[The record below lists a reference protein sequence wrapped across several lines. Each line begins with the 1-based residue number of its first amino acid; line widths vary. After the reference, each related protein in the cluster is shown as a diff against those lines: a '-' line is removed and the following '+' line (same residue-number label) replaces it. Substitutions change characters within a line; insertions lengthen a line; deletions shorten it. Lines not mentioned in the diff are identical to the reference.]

1 MSTTLLQRTQL
12 RQAEASVASLSAT
25 QSAGWHLSDTK
36 SGSIGIDAT
45 SVWPD
50 YTGRGVHVGIFDD
63 GIAATASNSN
73 YGKHGT
79 AVAGIVAGSPA
90 SGAAGIAYN
99 ATVTDKVVIGIS
111 LAALTA
117 QMGHQV
123 NFDIANHSWGWS
135 TAFYANAGNA
145 SFDRFFSSFDAAV
158 REGRDGLGTLV
169 NIAAGNFK
177 ANGIDTNA
185 SNLSN
190 ERQAV
195 VVAAVTSDGQL
206 TSYSSQGASI
216 WVAAPSG
223 GGSKGG
229 ILTTDIPGTAGYS
242 VTGTTSTFS
251 GTSAATPQVSGVEAL
266 MLEANPGLGWRDAKL
281 ILAYSAQQLT
291 SVSAIE
297 NGGSHWNGGGTY
309 FSNDVGFGV
318 IDARAAVRLAE
329 TWTETS
335 TSTNEATVS
344 GSFTQQTR
352 IADVGTAEF
361 KITLGSGVSVE
372 TMTLDFDGWHGRV
385 SDLTIEL
392 ISPAGTRS
400 VVLSGKN
407 NDAILDDWRLT
418 SNAFLGEDSAGTWT
432 VRITD
437 SKSGMPGLVNALTLK
452 AYGSAPTPDDTF
464 IFTDDFSASGSQ
476 AFILRDDSGIDAI
489 NAAAV
494 TAASI
499 IDLSGQQ
506 VSMIDGRQVLI
517 APGTVIENAMG
528 GDGND
533 LLIGNA
539 ADNVLWGGRGDDV
552 LKGGAGNDILLPG
565 AGKNNIDGGAGFD
578 TIRLNGNLEDWTV
591 SSNEKQVSIT
601 SFSLGSSNA
610 VIDVERYIFDDLT
623 IEYNSNGSAA
633 KAYRIFEATFDRT
646 PDLSG
651 LSFWVNQLDKGS
663 DLRHV
668 AKGFMDSAEFKTV
681 FGQADDSAFVEALYI
696 HVQNR
701 RPDDGGLTFWVD
713 QLQSQA
719 LTRADVLVHFSESA
733 ENVAQTNHLFD
744 NGILLQSAYL
754 LA

>member
-12 RQAEASVASLSAT
+12 RHAEASVASLSAP
-25 QSAGWHLSDTK
+25 QSTGWHLSDTK
-36 SGSIGIDAT
+36 SANIGIDAT

-63 GIAATASNSN
+63 GIATTASNSN

-111 LAALTA
+111 LSALTV

-145 SFDRFFSSFDAAV
+145 SFDRFFSSFDTAV

-177 ANGIDTNA
+177 ANGLDTNA

-297 NGGSHWNGGGTY
+297 NGGSHWNGGGAY
-309 FSNDVGFGV
+309 FSNDIGFGV

-329 TWTETS
+329 TWTKTS

-344 GSFTQQTR
+344 GSFSQQTR
-352 IADVGTAEF
+352 IADVGASEF
-361 KITLGSGVSVE
+361 KINLGSGVSVE

-407 NDAILDDWRLT
+407 NDAILNDWRLT

-464 IFTDDFSASGSQ
+464 IFTDDFSSSGSQ
-476 AFILRDDSGIDAI
+476 VISLRDASGIDAI

-506 VSMIDGRQVLI
+506 ISMIDGRQVLI
-517 APGTVIENAMG
+517 SQGTVIENAMG

-533 LLIGNA
+533 SLIGNGA
-539 ADNVLWGGRGDDV
+539 GNVLWGGRGDDI
-552 LKGGAGNDILLPG
+552 LKGGAGDDILLPG

-578 TIRLNGNLEDWTV
+578 TLRLNGKLEDWTV
-591 SSNEKQVSIT
+591 SPNAKQISIT
-601 SFSLGSSNA
+601 SFSLASSNA

-633 KAYRIFEATFDRT
+633 KSYRIFEAAFDRT
-646 PDLSG
+646 PDLNG

-663 DLRHV
+663 DLRNV
-668 AKGFMDSAEFKTV
+668 AKGFMDSAEFKSL
-681 FGQADDSAFVEALYI
+681 FGQADDGAFVEALYL

-701 RPDDGGLTFWVD
+701 RADDGGLKFWVD
-713 QLQSQA
+713 QLQSKAQS
-719 LTRADVLVHFSESA
+719 RADVLVHFSESA
-733 ENVAQTNHLFD
+733 ENVAQTNNLFD
-744 NGILLQSAYL
+744 NGILLESAYL

>member
-1 MSTTLLQRTQL
+1 MFTSLLQRTQL
-12 RQAEASVASLSAT
+12 RHAETSVASLSAT
-25 QSAGWHLSDTK
+25 QSVGWHLSDTK
-36 SGSIGIDAT
+36 GTSIGIDAT
-45 SVWPD
+45 AVWPE
-50 YTGRGVHVGIFDD
+50 YTGRGVQVGIFDD
-63 GIAATASNSN
+63 GIATAANTSN

-99 ATVTDKVVIGIS
+99 ASVTDKVVIGIS
-111 LAALTA
+111 LSALTA
-117 QMGHQV
+117 QMGSQV

-145 SFDRFFSSFDAAV
+145 NFDRFFASFDTAV

-177 ANGIDTNA
+177 ANGLDTNA

-229 ILTTDIPGTAGYS
+229 ILTADIPGSAGYS
-242 VTGTTSTFS
+242 ATATTSTFS

-291 SVSAIE
+291 SVSATE
-297 NGGSHWNGGGTY
+297 NGGTHWNGGGAY
-309 FSNDVGFGV
+309 FSNDIGFGV

-329 TWTETS
+329 TWTKTS
-335 TSTNEATVS
+335 TSANEATVS
-344 GSFTQQTR
+344 GSFVQQTR
-352 IADVGTAEF
+352 LADVGASEF
-361 KITLGSGVSVE
+361 KIALAPGVSVE

-407 NDAILDDWRLT
+407 NDAILDDWSLT

-437 SKSGMPGLVNALTLK
+437 RKTGMPGLVNSLTLK
-452 AYGSAPTPDDTF
+452 AHGAAPTGDDVF
-464 IFTDDFSASGSQ
+464 VFTDDFSATGSGSVTLHD
-476 AFILRDDSGIDAI
+476 ASGIDAI

-494 TAASI
+494 TTGSL
-499 IDLSGQQ
+499 IDLSGRQT
-506 VSMIDGRQVLI
+506 SMIDGRQVLI
-517 APGTVIENAMG
+517 GKGSIIENAMG

-533 LLIGNA
+533 TLIGN
-539 ADNVLWGGRGDDV
+539 DSSNVLWGGRGDDI

-565 AGKNNIDGGAGFD
+565 AGKNSVDGGAGFD
-578 TIRLNGNLEDWTV
+578 TIRLNGNLQDWTV
-591 SSNEKQVSIT
+591 SSNGKEVSLL
-601 SFSLGSSNA
+601 SFSLASSNA
-610 VIDVERYIFDDLT
+610 VIEVERYIFDDLT
-623 IEYNSNGSAA
+623 VDYSSNGTAA
-633 KAYRIFEATFDRT
+633 KAYRIFEAAFDRA
-646 PDLSG
+646 PDLNG
-651 LSFWVNQLDKGS
+651 LSFWVSQLDKGN
-663 DLRHV
+663 DLRQI
-668 AKGFMDSAEFKTV
+668 AQGFVDSTEFKTV
-681 FGQADDSAFVEALYI
+681 LGQADDEAFVDALYS

-701 RPDDGGLTFWVD
+701 RADDEGLTFWVG
-713 QLQSQA
+713 QLHSKA
-719 LTRADVLVHFSESA
+719 LSRADVLVQFSESA
-733 ENVAQTNHLFD
+733 ENIAQTNHIFD
-744 NGILLQSAYL
+744 HGILLESAYL